1 MADIQV
7 EEYLLFRFS
16 KLQKDNYTPVGYN
29 YMANSYVGFT
39 LKSAAEEILAQEILN
54 DPSLTI
60 DYIVLS
66 RNDRINV
73 NNI

>member
-1 MADIQV
+1 MADVQV

-16 KLQKDNYTPVGYN
+16 KLQKDNYIPVGYN
-29 YMANSYVGFT
+29 YMANNFLGDV
-39 LKSAAEEILAQEILN
+39 LKSAAEEILAEEILN

-60 DYIVLS
+60 DYTVLS
-66 RNDRINV
+66 RNDQINV